1 MKTET
6 IFPGAFERLDE
17 NDSVLFQLDKQKGVA
32 VILINRPSQL
42 NALNKDV
49 ICGISE
55 VLDIINNERKIKCI
69 LISGSGERAFVA
81 GADIK
86 EFKDFNS
93 GDAFNLSKFGKEKL
107 FNKITNYPKP
117 IIAVISGYAL
127 GGGLELALACHL
139 RVATDSSK
147 LGLPECSLGLIPG
160 YSGTQKLTKIVGPN
174 VALEMILTSK
184 TISSDEALKLGIINY
199 SVKKDKLLSE
209 VLNLA
214 GLCAST
220 SPESAAAAIKSV
232 NASYLKNGDEIESE
246 EFSKLF
252 DTKNFNEGI
261 RAFLDKRK
269 PNFN

>member
-6 IFPGAFERLDE
+6 IFPGAFEKLDE
-17 NDSVLFQLDKQKGVA
+17 NDSVLFQLDKHKGIA

-139 RVATDSSK
+139 RVVTDS
-147 LGLPECSLGLIPG
+147 
-160 YSGTQKLTKIVGPN
+160 
-174 VALEMILTSK
+174 
-184 TISSDEALKLGIINY
+184 
-199 SVKKDKLLSE
+199 
-209 VLNLA
+209 
-214 GLCAST
+214 
-220 SPESAAAAIKSV
+220 
-232 NASYLKNGDEIESE
+232 KN
-246 EFSKLF
+246 
-252 DTKNFNEGI
+252 
-261 RAFLDKRK
+261 
-269 PNFN
+269 